1 MRRMKN
7 WRLFFAG
14 LGGAAAVAAGA
25 IGSHALALEPGT
37 RAAQAYEHAV
47 SYLLVHSVAL
57 LALGLLTAPATRNA
71 AARLAAMLFVGG
83 MFLFSGSL
91 IVSTILGAPGMRVV
105 APWGGSALIAGWV
118 ALAIGALTLGED
130 SNSGGRKRHED

>member
-1 MRRMKN
+1 MKN

-37 RAAQAYEHAV
+37 RATQAYEHAV
-47 SYLLVHSVAL
+47 SYLLLHSVAL
-57 LALGLLTAPATRNA
+57 LALGLCTASGSRNMA
-71 AARLAAMLFVGG
+71 SRLAAVLFVAG

-91 IVSTILGAPGMRVV
+91 IVSTILGAPGLRVL

-118 ALAIGALTLGED
+118 ALALNGLTVVEG